1 MSKKKQTEFSRLRSL
16 NAKLDNYLREKEQKE
31 KERQTKKSF
40 QDKKK
45 EQKSVLL
52 TLKNLWNTD
61 VL

>member
-45 EQKSVLL
+45 EQMVVDEEAQEL
-52 TLKNLWNTD
+52 
-61 VL
+61 